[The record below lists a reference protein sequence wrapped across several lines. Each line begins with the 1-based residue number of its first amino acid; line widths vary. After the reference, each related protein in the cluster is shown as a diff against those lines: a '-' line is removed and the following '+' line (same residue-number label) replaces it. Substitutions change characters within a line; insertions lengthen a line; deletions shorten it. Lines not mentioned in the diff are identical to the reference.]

1 MLTQGT
7 RPGNGTLCHLAGG
20 GGAVTYRMTVPDV
33 TAPGVLRLRRRSF
46 GPGQRL
52 IMARAGRTP
61 GARGP
66 ARDEAAAMD
75 RVHAV
80 VAEGADIVDLGGGPA
95 GADLRGGRAGA
106 DLRGGRAGADLRGG
120 RAGADLRGG
129 RAGRGAEV
137 TGADLRGGRAGR
149 GAEVTAAEEIRW
161 TVPFLA
167 AVRAAYPDL
176 VIGVG
181 AWRHETAR
189 ELCAAG
195 ADLLQDYGGR
205 LSEVAAEYG
214 AGLVCG
220 DVDRAVAGGVEPAR
234 VLVEAV
240 TNAWTS
246 PEATRRL
253 EEMAAAGWPVLV
265 SVPGPGPDA
274 GLDTGL
280 AAGLAGGLAATA
292 VWAWLGARVFRVD
305 QVTQTRRVLDMVS
318 AIRGDLPPARAVR
331 GLA

>member
-1 MLTQGT
+1 
-7 RPGNGTLCHLAGG
+7 
-20 GGAVTYRMTVPDV
+20 
-33 TAPGVLRLRRRSF
+33 
-46 GPGQRL
+46 
-52 IMARAGRTP
+52 
-61 GARGP
+61 
-66 ARDEAAAMD
+66 MD

-95 GADLRGGRAGA
+95 GPGT
-106 DLRGGRAGADLRGG
+106 
-120 RAGADLRGG
+120 
-129 RAGRGAEV
+129 EV
-137 TGADLRGGRAGR
+137 A
-149 GAEVTAAEEIRW
+149 AAEETRW
-161 TVPFLA
+161 AVPFVA

-195 ADLLQDYGGR
+195 ADLLQDDGER

-220 DVDRAVAGGVEPAR
+220 DADRAVARGVAPAR
-234 VLVEAV
+234 VIIDAGPD
-240 TNAWTS
+240 TWPS

-253 EEMAAAGWPVLV
+253 KDMVAAGWPVLV
-265 SVPGPGPDA
+265 PVPGPSRDG
-274 GLDTGL
+274 GR
-280 AAGLAGGLAATA
+280 AGGLAATA
-292 VWAWLGARVFRVD
+292 VRAWLGARVFRTD

-318 AIRGDLPPARAVR
+318 AIRGDRPPARAVR